1 MNTSLLSNV
10 NTSKADI
17 TWNFNLEGQASKTA
31 ALYGGR
37 FEPVINRLLNMSK
50 PKDGCWIWT
59 GSHSNYG
66 KYPKISLAQK
76 ERKMFDGDNASI
88 GSHKLSHIIFNG
100 VIPKGNQVR
109 HKCSNSNCINPEH
122 IEHGT
127 AKENAHDKWRDNTMP
142 TKLTEGIVRTIRR
155 TQTMRNIDLAEMC
168 GVSPSTISAVKHNRT
183 WKHVY

>member
-66 KYPKISLAQK
+66 KYPKISLVATNCHILSSTALYQK
-76 ERKMFDGDNASI
+76 
-88 GSHKLSHIIFNG
+88 
-100 VIPKGNQVR
+100 V
-109 HKCSNSNCINPEH
+109 
-122 IEHGT
+122 
-127 AKENAHDKWRDNTMP
+127 
-142 TKLTEGIVRTIRR
+142 TKF
-155 TQTMRNIDLAEMC
+155 A
-168 GVSPSTISAVKHNRT
+168 ISAVIAIASTQNILSTALPKKMHMTSGVTIRCQPS
-183 WKHVY
+183 